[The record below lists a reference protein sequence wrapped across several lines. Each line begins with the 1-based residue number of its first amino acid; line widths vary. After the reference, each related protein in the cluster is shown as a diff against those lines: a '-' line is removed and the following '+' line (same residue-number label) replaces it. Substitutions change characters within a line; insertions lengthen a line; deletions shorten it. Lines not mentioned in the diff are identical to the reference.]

1 MDLQQKYKQ
10 TSRYYIPTH
19 THLFIEARFVAYE
32 KWASLYPLTTSQL
45 PPNTPMHLLVIIM
58 VQAPIS
64 QVQMYKGKSV

>member
-10 TSRYYIPTH
+10 TRRYYIPTH

-45 PPNTPMHLLVIIM
+45 PPNTPMHLLAIIM

-64 QVQMYKGKSV
+64 QVQMYKGKSL